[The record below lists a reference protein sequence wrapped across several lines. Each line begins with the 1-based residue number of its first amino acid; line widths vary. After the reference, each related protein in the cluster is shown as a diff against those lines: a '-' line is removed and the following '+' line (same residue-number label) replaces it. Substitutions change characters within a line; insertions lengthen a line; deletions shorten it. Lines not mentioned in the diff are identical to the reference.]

1 MPFLTSRSDHQDAA
15 DQPAGRP
22 LALLTHTWAGRA
34 VLIGTAVRLIALVL
48 SRAIGDHF
56 VLEVMG
62 TAGTLALLLGLG
74 IFIGKLIGLAR
85 RRLLWRVRRKLI
97 LSYIFVG
104 LVPALLI
111 IVFCL
116 LCGFLLFGTLSQYMV
131 ETRLQ
136 SAIEQAQFL
145 ARTTAIELGRV
156 ANTDDADA
164 YLQRKQALLATRYPE
179 ASLAIVPA
187 DRSCTGGEAG
197 TKSPRLQP
205 TRTLA
210 VGPWPHVEPPDA
222 IPQWVACSGYSGLI
236 AYTIKRDGVTVS
248 QAQGGRTATGPTY
261 LAVRTAVFAE
271 GPSPRFAV
279 VLDLPLNEQ
288 TVGRLRAETG
298 ITLLGMTASPTYA
311 PPQPA
316 RPGAR
321 SIQLGQPQGS
331 DRFELPWV
339 VFTGFADWPTGR
351 AGTATVSIG
360 MSIREIY
367 DRLSPS
373 WRGQGVVPFREAI
386 VYLVLIVGALFLLIQ
401 FVALVVGLAL
411 ARSITGSVHA
421 LFVGTDRV
429 QHGDFSH
436 RIEVQARDQLGELAD
451 SFNTMT
457 SRLTQLLAEMA
468 EKKRLE
474 EELRIARNI
483 QMSLLPQ
490 GPVRMPGL
498 IMTAHCSPA
507 REVGGDYYDFLPLD
521 EKRIGILIADVSGK
535 GTSAALYMA
544 ELKGLMLSLSQIHR
558 SPRELLVA
566 ADRII
571 AANLDNRSFIT
582 MTYAVIDLETR
593 TMTYARAGH
602 TPVIH
607 LPARG
612 AVRRARVLTTGGMVL
627 GLKFDNGEK
636 FRAALDEVTMP
647 LETGDIFLLF
657 TDGLSEA
664 MGPDDEL
671 FGEGRLATIIEEHAD
686 LPFEELR
693 ERILREVKAFVGEPG
708 PHDDITLILLKV
720 DDIGV
725 PSPDIATAAVA
736 LS

>member
-1 MPFLTSRSDHQDAA
+1 MPSLTTRSDRPDSL

-34 VLIGTAVRLIALVL
+34 VLIGTAVRLLATVL
-48 SRAIGDHF
+48 SRSIGGEHF
-56 VLEVMG
+56 VLDVMG

-74 IFIGKLIGLAR
+74 IFIGRLIGLAR

-111 IVFCL
+111 LVFCL

-131 ETRLQ
+131 ETRMQ
-136 SAIEQAQFL
+136 SGIEQAQFL
-145 ARTTAIELGRV
+145 ARTTAIELGRI
-156 ANTDDADA
+156 ANLEDAQA

-179 ASLAIVPA
+179 ASLVIVPA
-187 DRSCTGGEAG
+187 GRTCTGVDTG
-197 TKSPRLQP
+197 TTSPRLQP
-205 TRTLA
+205 TRAIA
-210 VGPWPHVEPPDA
+210 VGPWPHVEPPDTV
-222 IPQWVACSGYSGLI
+222 PQWVACSGYSGLI
-236 AYTIKRDGVTVS
+236 AYTVRRNGAS
-248 QAQGGRTATGPTY
+248 AQTQGTRAASGSTY

-271 GPSPRFAV
+271 GPTPRFAI

-288 TVGRLRAETG
+288 TVTRMRAETG
-298 ITLLGMTASPTYA
+298 ITLLGVTASPNFA
-311 PPQPA
+311 PPQLA
-316 RPGAR
+316 RADAR
-321 SIQLGQPQGS
+321 IIQLGRASG
-331 DRFELPWV
+331 DGRFELPWV
-339 VFTGFADWPTGR
+339 VFTSFADWATGR
-351 AGTATVSIG
+351 AGNVTVSIG

-373 WRGQGVVPFREAI
+373 WRGQVGVPFREAI
-386 VYLVLIVGALFLLIQ
+386 VILVLIVGALFLLIQ

-411 ARSITGSVHA
+411 ARSITGSVHE
-421 LFVGTDRV
+421 LFVGTVRV

-436 RIEVQARDQLGELAD
+436 RIEVKARDQLGELAD

-490 GPVRMPGL
+490 GPFRMPGL
-498 IMTAHCSPA
+498 IVTAHCSPA
-507 REVGGDYYDFLPLD
+507 REVGGDYYDYFPLD

-582 MTYAVIDLETR
+582 MTYAVIDMETR

-607 LPARG
+607 LPAKG
-612 AVRRARVLTTGGMVL
+612 AVRRARVLTNGGMVL
-627 GLKFDNGEK
+627 GLKFDDGEK
-636 FRAALDEVTMP
+636 FRTALEEVTLP
-647 LETGDIFLLF
+647 LETGDLFLLF

-664 MGPDDEL
+664 MGPNDEL
-671 FGEGRLATIIEEHAD
+671 FGEGRLSTIIEEHSD

-693 ERILREVKAFVGEPG
+693 ERILREVKAFAGEPG
-708 PHDDITLILLKV
+708 PHDDMTLILLKV
-720 DDIGV
+720 DDIGA
-725 PSPDIATAAVA
+725 PAPDIVTTAVA

>member
-1 MPFLTSRSDHQDAA
+1 MTPRSDHPAAA
-15 DQPAGRP
+15 DRPAGRP
-22 LALLTHTWAGRA
+22 LDLLTRTWAGRA
-34 VLIGTAVRLIALVL
+34 VIIGATVRLIAVAL
-48 SRAIGDHF
+48 SRVIGAGF

-74 IFIGKLIGLAR
+74 IFIGRLIGLAR
-85 RRLLWRVRRKLI
+85 KRLLWRVRRKLI

-116 LCGFLLFGTLSQYMV
+116 LCGFLLFGTLSQYMI

-145 ARTTAIELGRV
+145 VRTTATELGRI
-156 ANTDDADA
+156 AAADEAQA

-179 ASLAIVPA
+179 ASLVVVPA
-187 DRSCTGGEAG
+187 NRSCPSNEGAAIA
-197 TKSPRLQP
+197 SPRLQP
-205 TRTLA
+205 PHAIA
-210 VGPWPHVEPPDA
+210 VGPWPHIEPPDTL
-222 IPQWVACSGYSGLI
+222 PQWVPCSGYSGLI
-236 AYTIKRDGVTVS
+236 AYAIQRNGNG
-248 QAQGGRTATGPTY
+248 QAGRAAAGPTY
-261 LAVRTAVFAE
+261 LAVRTAAFAE
-271 GPSPRFAV
+271 GPSPRYAV

-288 TVGRLRAETG
+288 TVARLRAETG
-298 ITLLGMTASPTYA
+298 ISLLGVAASVRDA
-311 PPQPA
+311 LPQPA

-321 SIQLGQPQGS
+321 SIQLGPSQG
-331 DRFELPWV
+331 DGRFELPWV
-339 VFTGFADWPTGR
+339 VFTSFADWPTGR
-351 AGTATVSIG
+351 TGSATVSIG

-373 WRGQGVVPFREAI
+373 WRGQGGMPFREAI
-386 VYLVLIVGALFLLIQ
+386 VILVLIVGVLFLLIQ

-411 ARSITGSVHA
+411 ARSITGSVHE
-421 LFVGTDRV
+421 LFIGTERV

-436 RIEVQARDQLGELAD
+436 RIEVKARDQLGELAD
-451 SFNTMT
+451 SFHTMT

-490 GPVRMPGL
+490 GQVRMPGL

-521 EKRIGILIADVSGK
+521 DKRIGILIADVSGK

-558 SPRELLVA
+558 SPRALLLA

-571 AANLDNRSFIT
+571 AANLDSRSFIT
-582 MTYAVIDLETR
+582 MTYAIVDLETR
-593 TMTYARAGH
+593 TITYARAGH
-602 TPVIH
+602 TPVIY
-607 LPARG
+607 LPASE
-612 AVRRARVLTTGGMVL
+612 AVPRARVLTTGGMVL
-627 GLKFDNGEK
+627 GLKLDNGEK

-647 LETGDIFLLF
+647 LETGDIFFLF

-664 MGPDDEL
+664 MSPEDEL
-671 FGEGRLATIIEEHAD
+671 FGEGRLATIIEEHSD

-693 ERILREVKAFVGEPG
+693 ERILREVKAFVGERG
-708 PHDDITLILLKV
+708 PHDDITFILLKV

-725 PSPDIATAAVA
+725 PSPDVAVTVAAV
-736 LS
+736 S

>member
-1 MPFLTSRSDHQDAA
+1 MPSLPTRSDPDTQDL
-15 DQPAGRP
+15 PAGRP
-22 LALLTHTWAGRA
+22 LALLTGTWAGRA

-48 SRAIGDHF
+48 SRSIGGNF
-56 VLEVMG
+56 VLDVMG
-62 TAGTLALLLGLG
+62 TAGTLALLLGLA
-74 IFIGKLIGLAR
+74 IFIGRLIGLAR

-131 ETRLQ
+131 ETRMQ

-145 ARTTAIELGRV
+145 ARTTAIELGRITTLEE
-156 ANTDDADA
+156 AQA

-179 ASLAIVPA
+179 ASLAVVPA
-187 DRSCTGGEAG
+187 GRTCAGADAG
-197 TKSPRLQP
+197 TPSPRLQP
-205 TRTLA
+205 TETIA
-210 VGPWPHVEPPDA
+210 VGPWPHVQPPDA
-222 IPQWVACSGYSGLI
+222 IPQWVPCAGYSGLI
-236 AYTIKRDGVTVS
+236 AYTIKENGAVASSASVPNS
-248 QAQGGRTATGPTY
+248 ANGATY
-261 LAVRTAVFAE
+261 LAVRTSVFAD
-271 GPSPRFAV
+271 GPAPRFAV
-279 VLDLPLNEQ
+279 ILDLPLNEQ
-288 TVGRLRAETG
+288 TVSRLRAETG
-298 ITLLGMTASPTYA
+298 ITLLGVTASTRYA
-311 PPQPA
+311 APQRA
-316 RPGAR
+316 RPDAR
-321 SIQLGQPQGS
+321 TIQLGQTAGNE
-331 DRFELPWV
+331 RFELPWV
-339 VFTGFADWPTGR
+339 VFTGFADWETGR
-351 AGTATVSIG
+351 LGNATVSIG

-373 WRGQGVVPFREAI
+373 WRGQVVGGTFREGVI
-386 VYLVLIVGALFLLIQ
+386 ILVLIVGVLFLLIQ

-411 ARSITGSVHA
+411 ARSITGSVHE

-436 RIEVQARDQLGELAD
+436 RIEVKARDQLGELAD

-490 GPVRMPGL
+490 GPLKMPGL
-498 IMTAHCSPA
+498 ITTAHCSPA

-521 EKRIGILIADVSGK
+521 EKRVGILIADVSGK

-558 SPRELLVA
+558 SPRALLIA

-571 AANLDNRSFIT
+571 ADNLDNRSFIT
-582 MTYAVIDLETR
+582 MTYAVIDLESR

-607 LPARG
+607 LPAGG
-612 AVRRARVLTTGGMVL
+612 AVRRSRVLTTGGMVL
-627 GLKFDNGEK
+627 GLKLDNGEK
-636 FRAALDEVTMP
+636 FRDALEEVTLP
-647 LETGDIFLLF
+647 LESGDIFLLF

-664 MGPDDEL
+664 MGPNDEL
-671 FGEGRLATIIEEHAD
+671 FGEGRLATIVEEHAD

-693 ERILREVKAFVGEPG
+693 ERILREVKAFAGEPG
-708 PHDDITLILLKV
+708 PHDDMTLILLKV
-720 DDIGV
+720 DDAGA
-725 PSPDIATAAVA
+725 PATEVASTAMAV
-736 LS
+736 S

>member
-1 MPFLTSRSDHQDAA
+1 MPSLTSRSDRPAA
-15 DQPAGRP
+15 VDQPAGRP

-34 VLIGTAVRLIALVL
+34 VLIGAGVRLIAVVL
-48 SRAIGDHF
+48 SRSIGDLF
-56 VLEVMG
+56 VLDVMG

-74 IFIGKLIGLAR
+74 IFIGRLIGLAR

-111 IVFCL
+111 VVFCL
-116 LCGFLLFGTLSQYMV
+116 LCGFLLFGTLSQYMI

-145 ARTTAIELGRV
+145 ARTTAIELGRI
-156 ANTDDADA
+156 TSADEA
-164 YLQRKQALLATRYPE
+164 QSYLQRKQALLATRYPE
-179 ASLAIVPA
+179 ASLAIVPMG
-187 DRSCTGGEAG
+187 RTCPGVEAVA
-197 TKSPRLQP
+197 SPRLQP

-210 VGPWPHVEPPDA
+210 VGPWPHVEPPES
-222 IPQWVACSGYSGLI
+222 IPQWVPCSGYSGLI
-236 AYTIKRDGVTVS
+236 AYTIRRDGAAPA
-248 QAQGGRTATGPTY
+248 QAARSTAGPTY
-261 LAVRTAVFAE
+261 LAVRTAAFGD

-288 TVGRLRAETG
+288 TVDRLRADTG
-298 ITLLGMTASPTYA
+298 ITLLGVTASPNA
-311 PPQPA
+311 A
-316 RPGAR
+316 RPQFAR
-321 SIQLGQPQGS
+321 PDARTIQLGRRQGD
-331 DRFELPWV
+331 DRLELPWV
-339 VFTGFADWPTGR
+339 VFTGFADWTTGR
-351 AGTATVSIG
+351 AGDAMVSIG

-373 WRGQGVVPFREAI
+373 WRGQGGWQFRQAI
-386 VYLVLIVGALFLLIQ
+386 VFLVLIVGALFLLIQ

-436 RIEVQARDQLGELAD
+436 RIEVKARDQLGELAD

-457 SRLTQLLAEMA
+457 GRLTQLLAEMA

-490 GPVRMPGL
+490 GPVLMPGL
-498 IMTAHCSPA
+498 TMTAHCSPA

-521 EKRIGILIADVSGK
+521 DKRIGILIADVSGK

-558 SPRELLVA
+558 SPRELLIA

-571 AANLDNRSFIT
+571 AANLDSRSFIT
-582 MTYAVIDLETR
+582 MTYAIVDLEKR

-607 LPARG
+607 LPARD

-636 FRAALDEVTMP
+636 FRAVLDEVTMP

-664 MGPDDEL
+664 MGPDDEM
-671 FGEGRLATIIEEHAD
+671 FGEGRLASIIEEHAD

-708 PHDDITLILLKV
+708 PHDDITLILLRV

-725 PSPDIATAAVA
+725 PVVEIATAAVA

>member
-1 MPFLTSRSDHQDAA
+1 MA
-15 DQPAGRP
+15 DPPAGRP
-22 LALLTHTWAGRA
+22 LTLLTRTWAGRA
-34 VLIGTAVRLIALVL
+34 VIIGATVRLIAVAL
-48 SRAIGDHF
+48 SRVVGDGF
-56 VLEVMG
+56 VLEVLG

-74 IFIGKLIGLAR
+74 IFIGRLIGLAR

-111 IVFCL
+111 VVFCL
-116 LCGFLLFGTLSQYMV
+116 LCGFLLFGTLSQYMI

-145 ARTTAIELGRV
+145 ARTTATELGRIAAV
-156 ANTDDADA
+156 DEAQA

-179 ASLAIVPA
+179 ASIVLVSGG
-187 DRSCTGGEAG
+187 RSCPGSEGAIAP
-197 TKSPRLQP
+197 SRLQP
-205 TRTLA
+205 ARPVA
-210 VGPWPHVEPPDA
+210 VGPWPHVEPPQT
-222 IPQWVACSGYSGLI
+222 IPQWVPCSGYSGLI
-236 AYTIKRDGVTVS
+236 AYTIRRNGAAEPDAPRS
-248 QAQGGRTATGPTY
+248 TAGPTY
-261 LAVRTAVFAE
+261 LAVRTAVFGE
-271 GPSPRFAV
+271 GPTPRFGV
-279 VLDLPLNEQ
+279 ILDLPLNEQ
-288 TVGRLRAETG
+288 TVARLRAETG
-298 ITLLGMTASPTYA
+298 ISLLSVIASAQYA
-311 PPQPA
+311 QPQSA

-321 SIQLGQPQGS
+321 TIQLGGPQG
-331 DRFELPWV
+331 DGRFELPWV
-339 VFTGFADWPTGR
+339 VFTSFADWSTGR
-351 AGTATVSIG
+351 AGSATVSIG

-373 WRGQGVVPFREAI
+373 WRGQGAIIPFREAI
-386 VYLVLIVGALFLLIQ
+386 VILVLIVGALFLLIQ

-411 ARSITGSVHA
+411 ARSITGSVHE
-421 LFVGTDRV
+421 LFVGTVRV

-436 RIEVQARDQLGELAD
+436 RIDVKARDQLGELAD

-490 GPVRMPGL
+490 GQVRMPGL

-521 EKRIGILIADVSGK
+521 DKRIGILIADVSGK

-558 SPRELLVA
+558 SPRELLLA

-571 AANLDNRSFIT
+571 AANLDSRSFIT
-582 MTYAVIDLETR
+582 MTYAIVDLETR
-593 TMTYARAGH
+593 TITYARAGH
-602 TPVIH
+602 TPVIY
-607 LPARG
+607 LPARE
-612 AVRRARVLTTGGMVL
+612 AVPRARVLTTGGMVL
-627 GLKFDNGEK
+627 GLKLDDGEK

-664 MGPDDEL
+664 MSPDDEL
-671 FGEGRLATIIEEHAD
+671 FGEGRLATIIEEHSD

-693 ERILREVKAFVGEPG
+693 ERILREVKAFVGERG
-708 PHDDITLILLKV
+708 PHDDITFILLKV

-725 PSPDIATAAVA
+725 PSPDIAATAVA

>member
-1 MPFLTSRSDHQDAA
+1 MTPRSDRPAAA

-22 LALLTHTWAGRA
+22 LALLTQTWAGRA
-34 VLIGTAVRLIALVL
+34 VLIGTTVRLIAVVL
-48 SRAIGDHF
+48 SRLVGDVF

-74 IFIGKLIGLAR
+74 IFIGRLIGLAR

-111 IVFCL
+111 VVFCL
-116 LCGFLLFGTLSQYMV
+116 LCGFLLFGTLSQYMI

-145 ARTTAIELGRV
+145 ARTTATELARI
-156 ANTDDADA
+156 ASIDEAQA

-179 ASLAIVPA
+179 ASFALVPA
-187 DRSCTGGEAG
+187 GRSCPGSEGAIAP
-197 TKSPRLQP
+197 SRLQP
-205 TRTLA
+205 TRVVA
-210 VGPWPHVEPPDA
+210 VGPWPHVEPPEA
-222 IPQWVACSGYSGLI
+222 IPQWVPCSGNSGLI
-236 AYTIKRDGVTVS
+236 AYTIRRNDAASPET
-248 QAQGGRTATGPTY
+248 GRAAAAPTY

-271 GPSPRFAV
+271 GPSPRFGV

-288 TVGRLRAETG
+288 TVDRLRAETG
-298 ITLLGMTASPTYA
+298 ISLLGVTTSRTYA
-311 PPQPA
+311 APQLA

-321 SIQLGQPQGS
+321 NIQLGRTQAGG
-331 DRFELPWV
+331 RFELPWV
-339 VFTGFADWPTGR
+339 VFTGFVDWPTGR
-351 AGTATVSIG
+351 PGNATVSIG

-373 WRGQGVVPFREAI
+373 WRGQGGAPFREGV

-411 ARSITGSVHA
+411 ARSITGSVHE
-421 LFVGTDRV
+421 LFVGTVRV

-436 RIEVQARDQLGELAD
+436 RIEVKARDQLGELAD

-457 SRLTQLLAEMA
+457 GRLTQLLAEMA

-490 GPVRMPGL
+490 GQVRMPGL

-521 EKRIGILIADVSGK
+521 DKRIGILIADVSGK

-558 SPRELLVA
+558 SPRELLIA

-571 AANLDNRSFIT
+571 AANLDSRSFIT
-582 MTYAVIDLETR
+582 MTYAIVDLEKR
-593 TMTYARAGH
+593 TITYARAGH

-607 LPARG
+607 LPARD

-636 FRAALDEVTMP
+636 FRAVLDEVTMP

-664 MGPDDEL
+664 MGPDDEM
-671 FGEGRLATIIEEHAD
+671 FGEGRLATIIEEHSD

-720 DDIGV
+720 DDIGA
-725 PSPDIATAAVA
+725 PAPDLAIAA
-736 LS
+736 LAIS

>member
-1 MPFLTSRSDHQDAA
+1 MPSLTSRTDHHAAA

-22 LALLTHTWAGRA
+22 LALLTRTWAGRA
-34 VLIGTAVRLIALVL
+34 VLIGAAVRLIAVVL
-48 SRAIGDHF
+48 SRSIGDHF

-74 IFIGKLIGLAR
+74 IFIGRLIGLAR

-111 IVFCL
+111 IVFFL
-116 LCGFLLFGTLSQYMV
+116 LCGLLLFGTLSQYMI

-145 ARTTAIELGRV
+145 ARTTAIELGRIPNLDE
-156 ANTDDADA
+156 AQA
-164 YLQRKQALLATRYPE
+164 YLQRKQQLLAARYPE
-179 ASLAIVPA
+179 ASLAIVPVG
-187 DRSCTGGEAG
+187 RSCPGGETVLA
-197 TKSPRLQP
+197 TPRLQP
-205 TRTLA
+205 PRPVA
-210 VGPWPHVEPPDA
+210 AGPWPHVEPPGA
-222 IPQWVACSGYSGLI
+222 IPQWVPCSGYGGLI
-236 AYTIKRDGVTVS
+236 AYALTRS
-248 QAQGGRTATGPTY
+248 PSAPGRPNVGPTY
-261 LAVRTAVFAE
+261 LAVRTAALAE
-271 GPSPRFAV
+271 GASPRFGV

-288 TVGRLRAETG
+288 TVDRLRTETG
-298 ITLLGMTASPTYA
+298 IALRAVAAAAKEA

-321 SIQLGQPQGS
+321 TIALARISGT
-331 DRFELPWV
+331 DRFEIPWV
-339 VFTGFADWPTGR
+339 VFTSFVDWSTGR
-351 AGTATVSIG
+351 RGTATVSIG
-360 MSIREIY
+360 MSIGEIY

-373 WRGQGVVPFREAI
+373 FRGQSGMSFGQAI
-386 VYLVLIVGALFLLIQ
+386 VFLVVIVGALFLLIQ

-436 RIEVQARDQLGELAD
+436 RIEVKARDQLGELAD

-457 SRLTQLLAEMA
+457 GRLTQLLAEMA

-498 IMTAHCSPA
+498 TMTAHCSPA

-521 EKRIGILIADVSGK
+521 DKRIGILIADVSGK

-558 SPRELLVA
+558 SPRELLIA

-571 AANLDNRSFIT
+571 AANLDSRSFIT
-582 MTYAVIDLETR
+582 MTYAIVDLEKR

-607 LPARG
+607 LPARD

-636 FRAALDEVTMP
+636 FRAVLDEVTMP

-664 MGPDDEL
+664 MGPDDEM

-720 DDIGV
+720 DDIGA
-725 PSPDIATAAVA
+725 PAPDLAIAAVA
-736 LS
+736 IS

>member
-1 MPFLTSRSDHQDAA
+1 MPSLPTRSDPDTQDR
-15 DQPAGRP
+15 PAGRP
-22 LALLTHTWAGRA
+22 LALLTGTWAGRA
-34 VLIGTAVRLIALVL
+34 VLIGTAVRLIAFVL
-48 SRAIGDHF
+48 SRSIGEHF
-56 VLEVMG
+56 VLDVMG

-74 IFIGKLIGLAR
+74 IFVARLIGLAR

-131 ETRLQ
+131 ETRMQ
-136 SAIEQAQFL
+136 SAMEQAQFL
-145 ARTTAIELGRV
+145 ARTTAIELGRTTTLEE
-156 ANTDDADA
+156 AQA

-179 ASLAIVPA
+179 ASIAIVPA
-187 DRSCTGGEAG
+187 GRTCAG
-197 TKSPRLQP
+197 IDAGASSSRLRP
-205 TRTLA
+205 TDTLA
-210 VGPWPHVEPPDA
+210 VGPWPHVEPPDS
-222 IPQWVACSGYSGLI
+222 IPQWVQCSGYSGLI
-236 AYTIKRDGVTVS
+236 AYATRANGAS
-248 QAQGGRTATGPTY
+248 GGRAQSARVGNGQTS
-261 LAVRTAVFAE
+261 LAVRTAVFGE
-271 GPSPRFAV
+271 GTSPRFAV
-279 VLDLPLNEQ
+279 VLDLPLNAP
-288 TVGRLRAETG
+288 TVSRLRAETG
-298 ITLLGMTASPTYA
+298 ITLLGVSASPTYA
-311 PPQPA
+311 APQPA
-316 RPGAR
+316 RADAR
-321 SIQLGQPQGS
+321 LVQLGRTDG
-331 DRFELPWV
+331 DGRFELPWV
-339 VFTGFADWPTGR
+339 VFTGFTDWATGR
-351 AGTATVSIG
+351 AGNATVSIS

-373 WRGQGVVPFREAI
+373 WRGQVGLPFREAI
-386 VYLVLIVGALFLLIQ
+386 IILVLIVGVLFLLIQ

-411 ARSITGSVHA
+411 ARSITGSVHE
-421 LFVGTDRV
+421 LFVGTVRV

-436 RIEVQARDQLGELAD
+436 QIEVKARDQLGELAD

-457 SRLTQLLAEMA
+457 GRLTQLLAEMA

-490 GPVRMPGL
+490 GPLRMPGL
-498 IMTAHCSPA
+498 ITTAHCSPA
-507 REVGGDYYDFLPLD
+507 REVGGDYYDFFPLD
-521 EKRIGILIADVSGK
+521 EKRVGILIADVSGK

-558 SPRELLVA
+558 SPRELLIA

-571 AANLDNRSFIT
+571 ADNLDNRSFIT
-582 MTYAVIDLETR
+582 MTYAVIDLESR

-627 GLKFDNGEK
+627 GLKLDNGEK
-636 FRAALDEVTMP
+636 FRDALEEVTMP
-647 LETGDIFLLF
+647 LETGDLFLLF

-671 FGEGRLATIIEEHAD
+671 FGEGRLSTIVEEHAD

-693 ERILREVKAFVGEPG
+693 ERILREVRAFAGEPG
-708 PHDDITLILLKV
+708 PHDDMTLILLKV
-720 DDIGV
+720 DDTGA
-725 PSPDIATAAVA
+725 PAAEAESTAVA
-736 LS
+736 VS